1 MCAPKWPGRA
11 RLARILAHQLFGV
24 TADIREVADRIAALG
39 YVAVAPDFYHRAA
52 PGVELPADDAGRE
65 RGVALMNTLTGILL
79 PRLTQAPK

>member
-39 YVAVAPDFYHRAA
+39 YVAVASDF
-52 PGVELPADDAGRE
+52 PGARSSDEHLD
-65 RGVALMNTLTGILL
+65 T
-79 PRLTQAPK
+79 PRRQCH